1 MSGSC
6 SCLSDHVRPVVAQPD
21 GLTASE
27 AGVTHGVIVRVPV
40 SLMVTPG
47 EYLFVVHAVDDH
59 PDEEKCY
66 CKDGSVYWVEI
77 EEREQSRQYLRLMMA
92 PVPQSIR

>member
-1 MSGSC
+1 
-6 SCLSDHVRPVVAQPD
+6 VVAQPD

-59 PDEEKCY
+59 PDEEKCHRRKPALSLNAVTY
-66 CKDGSVYWVEI
+66 QQAITAAGFYLGADYDN
-77 EEREQSRQYLRLMMA
+77 REA
-92 PVPQSIR
+92 PLLCQTFF